1 MFNLTMKTIGEI
13 VKDDVK
19 LGTLYTT
26 LVMATPGE
34 ELSDEAK
41 VASITVKKIG
51 LITNSVIFL
60 GKPCTS
66 ASTEGDYLANLQISQ
81 N

>member
-1 MFNLTMKTIGEI
+1 LFRYTLKSVDHFAPKIFNTPWACQPSDEDMFNKTMKTIGEI

-19 LGTLYTT
+19 LGTLYIS

-41 VASITVKKIG
+41 V
-51 LITNSVIFL
+51 
-60 GKPCTS
+60 
-66 ASTEGDYLANLQISQ
+66 
-81 N
+81 

>member
-1 MFNLTMKTIGEI
+1 MKTIGEI

-34 ELSDEAK
+34 ELSHEAK
-41 VASITVKKIG
+41 VASITVTKYKFG
-51 LITNSVIFL
+51 CLL
-60 GKPCTS
+60 GKPCTG
-66 ASTEGDYLANLQISQ
+66 ASTTGDYLANLQISQ